1 MKKNKLLIACAAAAL
16 TFNVT
21 AAFAQDKVYVVTGMN
36 YFSGPFVPSEDDVAL
51 TLNSETGF
59 YENPEASIMMGKN
72 APGITQQYPN
82 AFKFYTRDDDGG
94 ISYIGADIAMSIDL
108 FTGNP
113 SVRDFE
119 IGDTAWR
126 ISKFADGTSNEGEV
140 TLAVSL
146 DGINSKLIVT
156 QINIEEETP
165 EALYL
170 WGTTDGGA
178 TELKNMATLVPSEES
193 PMVYTVEFDV
203 PDCPGPFVYDDP
215 EFKPT
220 EEDAPTSGFMFF
232 LTPEKDNIRQST
244 IVRYMG
250 AINARTIDM
259 TEDQNISTV
268 QLYKNNGGNVI
279 DMTSGKSVLSFDL
292 ESLILTVERIEDNNS
307 SGVSTI
313 EDALEATPV
322 YFDLQGRKVVNPER
336 GTYIK
341 VTPKGAEKVM
351 VK

>member
-1 MKKNKLLIACAAAAL
+1 MKKSKLFIACAAAAL
-16 TFNVT
+16 TLNVS

-36 YFSGPFVPSEDDVAL
+36 YFSGPFVPSEDDVTL

-72 APGITQQYPN
+72 APGITQRYPN
-82 AFKFYTRDDDGG
+82 AFKFYTRDDDGE
-94 ISYIGADIAMSIDL
+94 ITYIGANIAMSIDL

-113 SVRDFE
+113 NERDFE

-140 TLAVSL
+140 TMAVCL
-146 DGINSKLIVT
+146 DGANSKLIVT
-156 QINIEEETP
+156 QINIEEEMP

-170 WGTTDGGA
+170 WGSTDGGA
-178 TELKNMATLVPSEES
+178 TELQNMTSLVPSEEN

-203 PDCPGPFVYDDP
+203 PNCPGPFVYDDP

-259 TEDQNISTV
+259 TEVETSAEI

-279 DMTSGKSVLSFDL
+279 DMTPGKSLLSFNL
-292 ESLILTVERIEDNNS
+292 ETLVLTVERVEEDSSAVISIEAA
-307 SGVSTI
+307 GET
-313 EDALEATPV
+313 TPV
-322 YFDLQGRKVVNPER
+322 YFDLQGRKVNNPEK
-336 GTYIK
+336 GVYVK
-341 VTPKGAEKVM
+341 VTGKNSEKIT